1 MKLSFLYPLLT
12 SMVMTSSIMLA
23 AFHLLLHT
31 QRPEISPELQA
42 SSQWV
47 WQYLLHDSVLN
58 LPNTSLLDMSARRH
72 MLDVKR
78 ILATFQQATLLLA
91 AVGGLLL
98 ILQARPAANLR
109 RLLDWSGRMGMSLM
123 AVGMVAASVD
133 FRWAFILLHKLLFLE
148 RTWVFPDDSLL
159 IRLFPLEYF
168 QQFFLYWVF
177 LCVMSFL
184 LLLLTAHFWRTPHA
198 HPDT

>member
-1 MKLSFLYPLLT
+1 MVLT
-12 SMVMTSSIMLA
+12 TSIMLA

-47 WQYLLHDSVLN
+47 WQYLLHEPTLH
-58 LPNTSLLDMSARRH
+58 LPNTSLLDISARRH
-72 MLDVKR
+72 LLDVKR
-78 ILATFQQATLLLA
+78 ILVTFQHTTLILA
-91 AVGGLLL
+91 VFGAVLVF
-98 ILQARPAANLR
+98 LQARPAA
-109 RLLDWSGRMGMSLM
+109 RLLHLLGWTGRMGMSLM
-123 AVGMVAASVD
+123 AIGMILGIVD
-133 FRWAFILLHKLLFLE
+133 FRWAFIQLHKLLFLE